1 MATMGTRDN
10 QNKVWVATELS
21 ERFAPTEGDER
32 NGPYHGQGDAND
44 SGRGGK
50 ARGCRS
56 GHDTAA
62 AEGKDYV
69 D

>member
-10 QNKVWVATELS
+10 QNKDRVASELS
-21 ERFAPTEGDER
+21 ERFALTEGDER
-32 NGPYHGQGDAND
+32 HGQYHEQGDAND

-56 GHDTAA
+56 GHNTAA
-62 AEGKDYV
+62 AEGKDHV